1 MKVLGIDPGIERFG
15 WALVEK
21 TPAGLCYLASGV
33 ERTSPRDPHG
43 ERLLALLRF
52 LEGYLKEAKP
62 ELVAMERVF
71 FEKNA
76 KTAIA
81 VGEIRGVV
89 LAVSAKFGLPLVEFS
104 PPEVKLLVSGYGK
117 ADKRSVAEM
126 VRRELK
132 LDRAKRLDDETD
144 ALALAL
150 CGIFRN
156 NYSRA
161 TGTSPFPRGGN
172 AEKP

>member
-1 MKVLGIDPGIERFG
+1 MKVLGIDPGMERFG

-21 TPAGLCYLASGV
+21 TPAGLRYCASGV
-33 ERTSPRDPHG
+33 KRTSPKQSHG
-43 ERLLALLRF
+43 ERLLVLMRF
-52 LEGYLKEAKP
+52 LEGYLKKAKP
-62 ELVAMERVF
+62 ELVAMEKIF

-89 LAVSAKFGLPLVEFS
+89 LAVSAKFGLPLMEFS

-117 ADKRSVAEM
+117 ADKQSVAEM

-132 LDRAKRLDDETD
+132 LDSAKRLDDETD
-144 ALALAL
+144 ALAIAL
-150 CGIFRN
+150 CGVFRN
-156 NYSRA
+156 NYSQA
-161 TGTSPFPRGGN
+161 TGISAPYRGGRR
-172 AEKP
+172 EKP

>member
-15 WALVEK
+15 WAIVEK

-33 ERTSPRDPHG
+33 ERTSPKKSGG
-43 ERLLALLRF
+43 ERLYALLRF
-52 LEGYLKEAKP
+52 LEGCIKETKP
-62 ELVAMERVF
+62 ELVALEKIF

-81 VGEIRGVV
+81 VGEIRGIV
-89 LAVSAKFGLPLVEFS
+89 LAVSAKFGLPLAEFS
-104 PPEVKLLVSGYGK
+104 PPEVKLLVAGYGK
-117 ADKRSVAEM
+117 ADKQSVAEM

-132 LDRAKRLDDETD
+132 LENAKRLDDETD
-144 ALALAL
+144 AIALAL

-161 TGTSPFPRGGN
+161 VG
-172 AEKP
+172 

>member
-15 WALVEK
+15 WGLVEK
-21 TPAGLCYLASGV
+21 TPRGLCYLASGV
-33 ERTSPRDPHG
+33 ERTSPKKSHG
-43 ERLLALLRF
+43 ERLWMLLRF
-52 LEGYLKEAKP
+52 LERKVGGARP
-62 ELVAMERVF
+62 DLVAIEKVF

-104 PPEVKLLVSGYGK
+104 PPEVKLLVAGYGK
-117 ADKRSVAEM
+117 ADKQSVADM

-132 LDRAKRLDDETD
+132 LEAANRLDDETD
-144 ALALAL
+144 AIALAL

-156 NYSRA
+156 NIPQA
-161 TGTSPFPRGGN
+161 AGTSLHRGGR
-172 AEKP
+172 KP